1 MDGISDGITKRISR
15 SLARQGRVTG
25 QDTLGKIQYSSS
37 HSKESPCLLAMAK
50 KSNVIRVIA
59 KKG

>member
-1 MDGISDGITKRISR
+1 MDGITKRISR

-25 QDTLGKIQYSSS
+25 QDTLGKTQYSSS
-37 HSKESPCLLAMAK
+37 RSKHFPCILAMTK
-50 KSNVIRVIA
+50 KDIAIRVIA